1 MMGYKRSRTLKTI
14 LAYLLAA
21 VGLLITLFP
30 IFWVFTISIKTQ
42 RDAFTLPPVWIF
54 DPVWENYVR
63 IWESAGFAEAFR
75 NSAVIVVL
83 GLLLTLSLAIPAAYA
98 MNRLRFSGKRF
109 FSIWLLMAYL
119 LPEFLFII
127 PMYVLW
133 QKSGLYDTYLGL
145 AVAYQV
151 ILLPFTIWL
160 LKGFFE
166 DIPVELEDAARID
179 GCTRLQTLQKIYLPL
194 AAPGISATAILT
206 GIWIWNEV
214 AFALALTF
222 SDAKTV
228 TIAAAGFRGYAS
240 IDWGAMTAASMVSIV
255 PMLIFTFFAQKY
267 IVQGLTLGS
276 LK

>member
-1 MMGYKRSRTLKTI
+1 MSYRQERLLKTLI
-14 LAYLLAA
+14 AYLLAA
-21 VGLLITLFP
+21 IGLTVTLFP
-30 IFWVFTISIKTQ
+30 LFWVFTISIKTQ
-42 RDAFTLPPVWIF
+42 RDAFALPPVWIF
-54 DPVWENYVR
+54 KPVWSNYIR
-63 IWESAGFAEAFR
+63 IWEAAGFADAFR
-75 NSAVIVVL
+75 NSTIIVVL
-83 GLLLTLSLAIPAAYA
+83 GLLITLSLAIPAAYA
-98 MNRLRFSGKRF
+98 MHRLRFKGKSI

-127 PMYVLW
+127 PMYVIW
-133 QKSGLYDTYLGL
+133 QRLNLYDTYFGL
-145 AVAYQV
+145 VIAYQV

-166 DIPVELEDAARID
+166 DIPIELEDAARID
-179 GCTRLQTLQKIYLPL
+179 GCTRLQTLQLIYLPL

-222 SDAKTV
+222 SDSKTV

-240 IDWGAMTAASMVSIV
+240 IDWGAMTAASMVSII

-276 LK
+276 FK

>member
-1 MMGYKRSRTLKTI
+1 MGYRHQRFIKSFIAYI
-14 LAYLLAA
+14 LAL
-21 VGLLITLFP
+21 VGLFITLFP

-42 RDAFTLPPVWIF
+42 REAFALPPVWVFKPI
-54 DPVWENYVR
+54 WSNYIR
-63 IWESAGFAEAFR
+63 IWGAAGFADAFR
-75 NSAVIVVL
+75 NSTIIVIL
-83 GLLLTLSLAIPAAYA
+83 GLLITLTLAIPAAYA
-98 MNRLRFSGKRF
+98 MVRLPFRGKGV
-109 FSIWLLMAYL
+109 FSIWLLLAYM

-127 PMYVLW
+127 PMYVIW
-133 QKSGLYDTYLGL
+133 QRMDLYDTYLGL
-145 AVAYQV
+145 VIAYQV
-151 ILLPFTIWL
+151 VLLPYTIWL

-179 GCTRLQTLQKIYLPL
+179 GCTRLQTLQMIYLPL

-276 LK
+276 FK